1 MNMPPY
7 AFAFFLS
14 PLLLTSSPTLFAQTL
29 PSAGSQLQQIQ
40 PAPQLPQKAPPDIR
54 IEQSSLPD
62 SPDAQ
67 SQKIR
72 VNILKISGATLYSE
86 ADLLALTGFKPG
98 GELTLAELRAMA
110 ALVTGFYRREGYF
123 VAQTFLPPQE
133 IKDGVVQM
141 AVLEGQYGQI
151 TLRNESNLQD
161 RTVVSL
167 LGGLNAGDAVAAAPL
182 EQRLLLLSDLP
193 GVSVKS
199 TLTPGA
205 SVGASD
211 LIIDIAPGQRVAGSV
226 DADNQGNRYT
236 GANRIGGSVYIN
248 GLAGLGD
255 VASLRVLSSCRG
267 LNYGRAAYQVQLGKA
282 KVGVAYAGIAYE
294 LGEEFASAQAKGTA
308 QIASLYGSY
317 PLIRSRNSNV
327 YAQVAF
333 DDKTFQDKQNAAR
346 PAIVADKKAR
356 VLMTSLTGDFRDA
369 LGGGGLSTYAL
380 TWSSGSINLQTA
392 DVRAADAASG
402 QSNGRFDKVAYSF
415 ARQQALSA
423 NFSLYGSI
431 NGQFA
436 SKNLDSS
443 EKLVL
448 GGAAAVRAYPSGE
461 ANADEGYVLTV
472 EARMQLDQQTQ
483 LVGFV
488 DTGSAKLNKSPWQAV
503 TSPNTRTLSGA
514 GLGVNWVGGQNDF
527 VVKAYYAFKLGN
539 EAATSAPDK
548 SGRFWLQAVKY
559 F

>member
-1 MNMPPY
+1 MQRYIYSPFLGALVI
-7 AFAFFLS
+7 AFS
-14 PLLLTSSPTLFAQTL
+14 QPIFAQGL
-29 PSAGSQLQQIQ
+29 PNSGSQLQQI
-40 PAPQLPQKAPPDIR
+40 PSAPQLPQKAPPDIR
-54 IEQSSLPD
+54 IEQNRLPVV
-62 SPDAQ
+62 AAAET
-67 SQKIR
+67 QKIL
-72 VNILKISGATLYSE
+72 VNTLKISGASLYPE
-86 ADLLALTGFKPG
+86 ADLLALTSFKPG
-98 GELTLAELRAMA
+98 SELTLNELRAMA

-123 VAQTFLPPQE
+123 VAQTFLPPQD
-133 IKDGVVQM
+133 IKDGAVQM
-141 AVLEGQYGQI
+141 EVLEGRYGQI
-151 TLRNESNLQD
+151 SLRNQSRLQD
-161 RTVVSL
+161 STAANL
-167 LGGLNAGDAVAAAPL
+167 LGGLSVGDTVAAAPL
-182 EQRLLLLSDLP
+182 EQRLLMLSDLP
-193 GVSVKS
+193 GVKVKS

-211 LIIDIAPGQRVAGSV
+211 LIIDISPGQRVAGSV

-248 GLAGLGD
+248 GLTGLGD
-255 VASLRVLSSCRG
+255 VASVRVLSSGSG

-282 KVGVAYAGIAYE
+282 KVGVAYAGMAYQ
-294 LGEEFASAQAKGTA
+294 LGEEFASAKANGTA

-317 PLIRSRNSNV
+317 PLLRSRNNNL
-327 YAQVAF
+327 YAQLAF
-333 DDKTFQDKQNAAR
+333 DDKKFQDKQEATI
-346 PAIVADKKAR
+346 PAIVADKSAR
-356 VLMTSLTGDFRDA
+356 VLMASLTGDFRDA
-369 LGGGGLSTYAL
+369 LGAGGLSTYGL
-380 TWSSGSINLQTA
+380 TWSNGNINLQTA
-392 DVRAADAASG
+392 DVRALDAGSA
-402 QSNGRFDKVAYSF
+402 QSNGRFDKLAYSF

-423 NFSLYGSI
+423 NVSLYGSI

-443 EKLVL
+443 EKMVL

-461 ANADEGYVLTV
+461 ANADEGYVLTL

-483 LVGFV
+483 LIGFV
-488 DTGSAKLNKSPWQAV
+488 DTGSAKLNKSPWPAV

-514 GLGVNWVGGQNDF
+514 GLGVNWVSGQNDF